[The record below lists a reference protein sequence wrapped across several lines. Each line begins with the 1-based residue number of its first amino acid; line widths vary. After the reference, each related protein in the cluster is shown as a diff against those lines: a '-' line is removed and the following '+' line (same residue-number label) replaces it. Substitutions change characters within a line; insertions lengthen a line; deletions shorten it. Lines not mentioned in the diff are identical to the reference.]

1 MINDLIIC
9 IIHPKQY
16 KKLTD
21 KPLWKSL
28 LYVVLLSF
36 LSAIIITSAFQNK
49 YKDFIMMIPENYDSK
64 VPNFTI
70 KDNQL
75 QLENNEKVVIEKNNV
90 AFIFDTSK
98 TASASALDKY
108 KQGIIF
114 LENSFVIKSSKY
126 QKSTMFYKNLN
137 LEGTD
142 KKNFRNNLGS
152 IPTLA
157 IEANIGFIIFFI
169 LLNILVIFIFSIIF
183 FGVNKF
189 WKAKLRYVEIFK
201 FSTYSITLSIILI
214 TLASIL
220 LNNILSLT
228 NYGYAYYI
236 MPIYLFI
243 AVRFYKI
250 SSSRAHNVVKQTNK
264 TVPSKKAAIK
274 NKNSRKK

>member
-1 MINDLIIC
+1 MLNDLIIS

-28 LYVVLLSF
+28 LYVAFISF
-36 LSAIIITSAFQNK
+36 LSAIIITGTFQNK

-75 QLENNEKVVIEKNNV
+75 QLENNEKTVIEKNKV

-114 LENSFVIKSSKY
+114 SQDNFIIKSSKY
-126 QKSTMFYKNLN
+126 QQATISYKSLN
-137 LEGTD
+137 LEGMD
-142 KKNFRNNLGS
+142 KKSLRNSLGS

-157 IEANIGFIIFFI
+157 LIASLGFMVFFI
-169 LLNILVIFIFSIIF
+169 FLNIFVIFIFSIVF
-183 FGVNKF
+183 FAVNKF
-189 WKAKLRYVEIFK
+189 WKAKLRYIEVFK
-201 FSTYSITLSIILI
+201 FSTYSINLSIILI
-214 TLASIL
+214 TLAVIL
-220 LNNILSLT
+220 LNNILSIT

-243 AVRFYKI
+243 AIRFYKI
-250 SSSRAHNVVKQTNK
+250 SSSRANNMVKQTNK
-264 TVPSKKAAIK
+264 NVPAKKTAPK